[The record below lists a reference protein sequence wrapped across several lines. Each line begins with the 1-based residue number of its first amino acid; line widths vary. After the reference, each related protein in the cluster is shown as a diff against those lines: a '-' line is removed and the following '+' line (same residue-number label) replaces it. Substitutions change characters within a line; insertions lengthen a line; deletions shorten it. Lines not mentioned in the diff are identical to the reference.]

1 LLGEGNSFSDSIML
15 RKREDMKPRL
25 DDGARFFDQQRILV
39 GRFVQLLDRFAAAA
53 IARESDAL
61 ANVQNLNG
69 SNPHRIAT
77 RRTVQHV
84 PLLPLPLQTDR

>member
-1 LLGEGNSFSDSIML
+1 MAGARFL
-15 RKREDMKPRL
+15 
-25 DDGARFFDQQRILV
+25 ARFFDQQRILV
-39 GRFVQLLDRFAAAA
+39 CSFAQLLDRFAAAA

-84 PLLPLPLQTDR
+84 PLLPLPLQTGT